1 MMMDI
6 QEIINYLPHRY
17 PFLLI
22 DRVIEIDPGKSLVAI
37 KNVTMN
43 EPFFAGHFPGRP
55 VMPGVL
61 ILEAMA
67 QATCVLANT
76 SPIIAESGDDYRNYL
91 HLFAG
96 IDNAR
101 FKRMVEPGDQ
111 LHLNVKILRYK
122 QGIWKFSGVAT
133 VDNEIVCSADMI
145 SARKEIKR
153 D

>member
-1 MMMDI
+1 MDI
-6 QEIINYLPHRY
+6 QEILNYLPHRY

-22 DRVIEIDPGKSLVAI
+22 DRVIEFKQGKSLVAI
-37 KNVTMN
+37 KNVTIN
-43 EPFFAGHFPGRP
+43 EPFFSGHFPGRP

-67 QATCVLANT
+67 QATCILANK
-76 SPIIAESGDDYRNYL
+76 SPSITDPTYDHRNYL

-101 FKRMVEPGDQ
+101 FKRVVEPGDQ
-111 LHLNVKILRYK
+111 LHLSVELLRYK

-133 VDNEIVCSADMI
+133 VEGELVCSADMI
-145 SARKEIKR
+145 SARKEINR

>member
-1 MMMDI
+1 MDI
-6 QEIINYLPHRY
+6 EEIINYLPHRY

-22 DRVIEIDPGKSLVAI
+22 DRVIEFNAGKSLVAI
-37 KNVTMN
+37 KNVTIN
-43 EPFFAGHFPGRP
+43 EPYFNGHFPGRP
-55 VMPGVL
+55 IMPGVL

-67 QATCVLANT
+67 QATCILANK
-76 SPIIAESGDDYRNYL
+76 SPSITDTNDHQKYL

-111 LHLNVKILRYK
+111 LHLSVQLLRCK

-145 SARKEIKR
+145 SARKEINR